1 MRQVKNPIAAGANA
15 ALQRTSKASTDR
27 YRIHVIDRAA
37 QILDCFGFDHQ
48 ELSVSEIGAKTGLHR
63 STAHRI
69 LMALEYNDLIHQNPD
84 TGKYHLGIKLFKLGH
99 QAVSQ
104 LDLREI
110 CRPFL
115 NRLMNDTKE
124 TVHLAVLDEDQVLY
138 LDKVEG
144 PHALRMPSRVGRH
157 IPTYCTSLGKA
168 MLSTLE
174 DQEVKKILG
183 RQVLKPCTVNTVKNV
198 AQLLADLKTVR
209 KRGYAVDN
217 EEIELGL
224 RCVGAPI
231 KDYTGAMVGAISVA
245 APSARLSGQKIPSV
259 GRLVMATAEEMSEKL
274 GYEKLK
280 KAKALRPDAAR
291 RDTIKNW
298 RKDADRNRAGRKIR
312 QSERSEA
319 SLSRV
324 R

>member
-1 MRQVKNPIAAGANA
+1 MRQVKKPVAVMVNA
-15 ALQRTSKASTDR
+15 KLQRTSKAPVER

-69 LMALEYNDLIHQNPD
+69 LMALEYNDLIKQNPS

-104 LDLREI
+104 LNLREI

-115 NRLMNDTKE
+115 SRLMNDTKE
-124 TVHLAVLDEDQVLY
+124 TIHLAVLDDDQVLY

-144 PHALRMPSRVGRH
+144 PHALRMPSRVGRY

-168 MLSTLE
+168 MLSCLD
-174 DQEVKKILG
+174 DQEVKSILR
-183 RQVLKPCTVNTVKNV
+183 RQTLKPHTENTVKNIN
-198 AQLLADLKTVR
+198 QLLADLRSVR

-217 EEIELGL
+217 EEIEIGL
-224 RCVGAPI
+224 RCVGAPLR
-231 KDYTGAMVGAISVA
+231 DYTGGMVGAISVA
-245 APSARLSGQKIPSV
+245 APSARLSEKNTPV
-259 GRLVMATAEEMSEKL
+259 TGRMIIAIAAEISEQLGFERPKTAQ
-274 GYEKLK
+274 
-280 KAKALRPDAAR
+280 A
-291 RDTIKNW
+291 
-298 RKDADRNRAGRKIR
+298 
-312 QSERSEA
+312 Q
-319 SLSRV
+319 
-324 R
+324 

>member
-1 MRQVKNPIAAGANA
+1 MRQVKKPVAVVVNA
-15 ALQRTSKASTDR
+15 KLQRTSKAPVER

-69 LMALEYNDLIHQNPD
+69 LMALEYNDLIKQNPS

-104 LDLREI
+104 LNLREI

-115 NRLMNDTKE
+115 SRLMNDTKE
-124 TVHLAVLDEDQVLY
+124 TIHLAVLDDDQVLY

-144 PHALRMPSRVGRH
+144 PHALRMPSRVGRY

-168 MLSTLE
+168 MLSCLD
-174 DQEVKKILG
+174 DQEVKSILR
-183 RQVLKPCTVNTVKNV
+183 RQTLKPHTENTVKNIN
-198 AQLLADLKTVR
+198 QLLADLRSVR

-217 EEIELGL
+217 EEIEIGL
-224 RCVGAPI
+224 RCVGAPLR
-231 KDYTGAMVGAISVA
+231 DYTGGMVGAISVA
-245 APSARLSGQKIPSV
+245 APSARLSEKNTPVI
-259 GRLVMATAEEMSEKL
+259 GRMVIAIAAGISQKL
-274 GYEKLK
+274 GFEKPK
-280 KAKALRPDAAR
+280 TAQA
-291 RDTIKNW
+291 
-298 RKDADRNRAGRKIR
+298 
-312 QSERSEA
+312 Q
-319 SLSRV
+319 
-324 R
+324 

>member
-1 MRQVKNPIAAGANA
+1 MRHAKNPIALGTTT
-15 ALQRTSKASTDR
+15 ALQRTSKNLSHR

-48 ELSVSEIGAKTGLHR
+48 ELSVSEIGSKTALHR

-69 LMALEYNDLIHQNPD
+69 LMALEYNDLIRQNPE
-84 TGKYHLGIKLFKLGH
+84 TGKYRLGIKLFKLGH
-99 QAVSQ
+99 QAVFH
-104 LDLREI
+104 LNLREI

-115 NRLMNDTKE
+115 TRIMNDTQE

-168 MLSTLE
+168 MLSCLE
-174 DQEVKKILG
+174 EQEVKAIVGKQPL
-183 RQVLKPCTVNTVKNV
+183 TAYTTNTVKNV
-198 AQLLADLKTVR
+198 EQLLADVRAVR

-217 EEIELGL
+217 EEIEIGL

-231 KDYTGAMVGAISVA
+231 RDHTGAMVGAISTA
-245 APSARLSGQKIPSV
+245 APSARLAEKKIPV
-259 GRLVMATAEEMSEKL
+259 FGRLVMAVAAEISEQL
-274 GYEKLK
+274 GYEKPTR
-280 KAKALRPDAAR
+280 AK
-291 RDTIKNW
+291 T
-298 RKDADRNRAGRKIR
+298 
-312 QSERSEA
+312 Q
-319 SLSRV
+319 
-324 R
+324 

>member
-1 MRQVKNPIAAGANA
+1 MRQVKKPVAVMVDAK
-15 ALQRTSKASTDR
+15 LQRTSKAPVER

-69 LMALEYNDLIHQNPD
+69 LMALEYNDLIKQNPS

-104 LDLREI
+104 LNLREI

-115 NRLMNDTKE
+115 SRLMNDTKE
-124 TVHLAVLDEDQVLY
+124 TIHLAVLDDDQVLY

-144 PHALRMPSRVGRH
+144 PHALRMPSRVGRY

-168 MLSTLE
+168 MLSCLD
-174 DQEVKKILG
+174 DQEVKSILR
-183 RQVLKPCTVNTVKNV
+183 RQTLKPHTENTVKNIN
-198 AQLLADLKTVR
+198 QFLADLGSVR

-217 EEIELGL
+217 EEIEIGL
-224 RCVGAPI
+224 RCVGAPLR
-231 KDYTGAMVGAISVA
+231 DYTGGMVGAISVA
-245 APSARLSGQKIPSV
+245 APSARLSEKNTPVI
-259 GRLVMATAEEMSEKL
+259 GRMVIAIAAEISEQLGFEKPKTAQ
-274 GYEKLK
+274 
-280 KAKALRPDAAR
+280 A
-291 RDTIKNW
+291 
-298 RKDADRNRAGRKIR
+298 
-312 QSERSEA
+312 Q
-319 SLSRV
+319 
-324 R
+324 

>member
-1 MRQVKNPIAAGANA
+1 MVNA
-15 ALQRTSKASTDR
+15 KLQRTSKAPVER

-69 LMALEYNDLIHQNPD
+69 LMALEYNDLIKQNPS

-104 LDLREI
+104 LNLREI

-115 NRLMNDTKE
+115 SRLMNDTKE
-124 TVHLAVLDEDQVLY
+124 TIHLAVLDDDQVLY

-144 PHALRMPSRVGRH
+144 PHALRMPSRVGRY

-168 MLSTLE
+168 MLSCLD
-174 DQEVKKILG
+174 DQEVKSILR
-183 RQVLKPCTVNTVKNV
+183 RQTLKPHTENTVKNIN
-198 AQLLADLKTVR
+198 QLLADLGSVR

-217 EEIELGL
+217 EEIEIGL
-224 RCVGAPI
+224 RCVGAPLR
-231 KDYTGAMVGAISVA
+231 DYTGGMVGAISVA
-245 APSARLSGQKIPSV
+245 APSARLSEKNTPVI
-259 GRLVMATAEEMSEKL
+259 GRMVIAIAAGISQKL
-274 GYEKLK
+274 GFEKPK
-280 KAKALRPDAAR
+280 SAQA
-291 RDTIKNW
+291 
-298 RKDADRNRAGRKIR
+298 
-312 QSERSEA
+312 Q
-319 SLSRV
+319 
-324 R
+324 

>member
-1 MRQVKNPIAAGANA
+1 MRQVKKPVAVMVNA
-15 ALQRTSKASTDR
+15 KLQRTSKAPVER

-69 LMALEYNDLIHQNPD
+69 LMALEYNDLIKQNPS

-104 LDLREI
+104 LNLREI

-115 NRLMNDTKE
+115 SRLMNDTKE
-124 TVHLAVLDEDQVLY
+124 TIHLAVLDDDQVLY

-144 PHALRMPSRVGRH
+144 PHALRMPSRVGRY

-168 MLSTLE
+168 MLSCLD
-174 DQEVKKILG
+174 DQEVKSILR
-183 RQVLKPCTVNTVKNV
+183 RQTLKPHTENTVKNIH
-198 AQLLADLKTVR
+198 QLLADLGSVR

-217 EEIELGL
+217 EEIEIGL
-224 RCVGAPI
+224 RCVGAPLR
-231 KDYTGAMVGAISVA
+231 DYTGGMVGAISVA
-245 APSARLSGQKIPSV
+245 APSARLSEKNTPVI
-259 GRLVMATAEEMSEKL
+259 GRMVIAIAAEISEQLGFEKPKTAQ
-274 GYEKLK
+274 
-280 KAKALRPDAAR
+280 A
-291 RDTIKNW
+291 
-298 RKDADRNRAGRKIR
+298 
-312 QSERSEA
+312 Q
-319 SLSRV
+319 
-324 R
+324 

>member
-1 MRQVKNPIAAGANA
+1 MRQVKKPVAVMVNA
-15 ALQRTSKASTDR
+15 KLQRTSKAPVER

-69 LMALEYNDLIHQNPD
+69 LMALEYNDLIKQNPS

-104 LDLREI
+104 LNLREI

-115 NRLMNDTKE
+115 SRLMNDTKE
-124 TVHLAVLDEDQVLY
+124 TIHLAVLDDDQVLY

-144 PHALRMPSRVGRH
+144 PHALRMPSRVGRY

-168 MLSTLE
+168 MLSCLD
-174 DQEVKKILG
+174 DQEVKSILR
-183 RQVLKPCTVNTVKNV
+183 RQTLKPHTENTVKNIN
-198 AQLLADLKTVR
+198 QLLADLGSVR

-217 EEIELGL
+217 EEIEIGL
-224 RCVGAPI
+224 RCVGAPLR
-231 KDYTGAMVGAISVA
+231 DYTGGMVGAISVA
-245 APSARLSGQKIPSV
+245 APSARLSEKNTPVI
-259 GRLVMATAEEMSEKL
+259 GRMVIAIAAGISEKL
-274 GYEKLK
+274 GFEKPK
-280 KAKALRPDAAR
+280 TAQA
-291 RDTIKNW
+291 
-298 RKDADRNRAGRKIR
+298 
-312 QSERSEA
+312 Q
-319 SLSRV
+319 
-324 R
+324 

>member
-1 MRQVKNPIAAGANA
+1 MRQVKKPVAVVVNA
-15 ALQRTSKASTDR
+15 KLQRTSKAPVER

-69 LMALEYNDLIHQNPD
+69 LMALEYNDLIKQNPS

-104 LDLREI
+104 LNLREI

-115 NRLMNDTKE
+115 SRLMNDTKE
-124 TVHLAVLDEDQVLY
+124 TIHLAVLDDDQVLY

-144 PHALRMPSRVGRH
+144 PHALRMPSRVGRY

-168 MLSTLE
+168 MLSCLD
-174 DQEVKKILG
+174 DQEVKSILR
-183 RQVLKPCTVNTVKNV
+183 RQTLKPHTENTVKNIN
-198 AQLLADLKTVR
+198 QLLADLRSVR

-217 EEIELGL
+217 EEIEIGL
-224 RCVGAPI
+224 RCVGAPLR
-231 KDYTGAMVGAISVA
+231 DYTGGMVGAISVA
-245 APSARLSGQKIPSV
+245 APSARLSEKNTPVI
-259 GRLVMATAEEMSEKL
+259 GRMVIAIAAEISEKL
-274 GYEKLK
+274 GFEKPK
-280 KAKALRPDAAR
+280 TAR
-291 RDTIKNW
+291 
-298 RKDADRNRAGRKIR
+298 A
-312 QSERSEA
+312 Q
-319 SLSRV
+319 
-324 R
+324 

>member
-1 MRQVKNPIAAGANA
+1 MRQIKKPVAVMVNA
-15 ALQRTSKASTDR
+15 KLQRTSKAPGER

-69 LMALEYNDLIHQNPD
+69 LMALEYNDLIKQNPS

-104 LDLREI
+104 LNLREI

-115 NRLMNDTKE
+115 SRLMNDTKE
-124 TVHLAVLDEDQVLY
+124 TIHLAVLDDDQVLY

-144 PHALRMPSRVGRH
+144 PHALRMPSRVGRY

-168 MLSTLE
+168 MLSCLD
-174 DQEVKKILG
+174 DQEVKSILR
-183 RQVLKPCTVNTVKNV
+183 RQTLKPHTENTVKNIN
-198 AQLLADLKTVR
+198 QLLADLGSVR

-217 EEIELGL
+217 EEIEIGL
-224 RCVGAPI
+224 RCVGAPLR
-231 KDYTGAMVGAISVA
+231 DYTGGMVGAISVA
-245 APSARLSGQKIPSV
+245 APSARLSEKNTPVI
-259 GRLVMATAEEMSEKL
+259 GRMVIAIAAGISEKL
-274 GYEKLK
+274 GFEKPK
-280 KAKALRPDAAR
+280 TAQA
-291 RDTIKNW
+291 
-298 RKDADRNRAGRKIR
+298 
-312 QSERSEA
+312 Q
-319 SLSRV
+319 
-324 R
+324 

>member
-1 MRQVKNPIAAGANA
+1 MRQVKKTLPVEGTATH
-15 ALQRTSKASTDR
+15 QRKAKAPAER

-37 QILDCFGFDHQ
+37 QILDTFGFDHQ

-69 LMALEYNDLIHQNPD
+69 LMALEYNDLIKQNPD

-104 LDLREI
+104 LSLREI

-115 NRLMNDTKE
+115 MRIMNETQE
-124 TVHLAVLDEDQVLY
+124 TVHLAVLDDDQVLY

-168 MLSTLE
+168 MLSCL
-174 DQEVKKILG
+174 DDHEVKNIF
-183 RQVLKPCTVNTVKNV
+183 RSRVLRSYTVNTVKTLDR
-198 AQLLADLKTVR
+198 LLTELRVIR
-209 KRGYAVDN
+209 RRGYSVDN
-217 EEIELGL
+217 EEIEIGL

-231 KDYTGAMVGAISVA
+231 KDHTGAMVGAISTA
-245 APSARLSGQKIPSV
+245 APSARLVAQKIPSV
-259 GRLVMATAEEMSEKL
+259 GRLVMAVAAEISEQL
-274 GYEKLK
+274 GYEKPT
-280 KAKALRPDAAR
+280 KAKA
-291 RDTIKNW
+291 
-298 RKDADRNRAGRKIR
+298 
-312 QSERSEA
+312 Q
-319 SLSRV
+319 
-324 R
+324 

>member
-1 MRQVKNPIAAGANA
+1 MRQIKKPVAVVANSK
-15 ALQRTSKASTDR
+15 LQRTSER

-48 ELSVSEIGAKTGLHR
+48 ELSVSEIGARTGLHR

-69 LMALEYNDLIHQNPD
+69 LMALEYNDLIKQNPD

-104 LDLREI
+104 LNLREI

-115 NRLMNDTKE
+115 SRLMNDTKE
-124 TVHLAVLDEDQVLY
+124 TIHLAVLDDDQVLY

-168 MLSTLE
+168 MLSCLE
-174 DQEVKKILG
+174 DPEIKSILR
-183 RQVLKPCTVNTVKNV
+183 RQSLKPHTENTVKSV
-198 AQLLADLKTVR
+198 EQLLADLRAVR

-217 EEIELGL
+217 EEIEIGL
-224 RCVGAPI
+224 RCVGAPLR
-231 KDYTGAMVGAISVA
+231 DYTGGMAGAISVA
-245 APSARLSGQKIPSV
+245 APSARLSGKNTPVI
-259 GRLVMATAEEMSEKL
+259 GRMVIAIAAEISEKL
-274 GYEKLK
+274 GFEKPK
-280 KAKALRPDAAR
+280 TA
-291 RDTIKNW
+291 
-298 RKDADRNRAGRKIR
+298 
-312 QSERSEA
+312 EA
-319 SLSRV
+319 Q
-324 R
+324 

>member
-1 MRQVKNPIAAGANA
+1 MRQVKKPVAAVVNA
-15 ALQRTSKASTDR
+15 KLQRTSKAPVER

-69 LMALEYNDLIHQNPD
+69 LMALEYNDLIKQNPS

-104 LDLREI
+104 LNLREI

-115 NRLMNDTKE
+115 SRLMNDTKE
-124 TVHLAVLDEDQVLY
+124 TIHLAVLDDDQVLY

-144 PHALRMPSRVGRH
+144 PHALRMPSRVGRY

-168 MLSTLE
+168 MLSCLD
-174 DQEVKKILG
+174 DQEVKSILR
-183 RQVLKPCTVNTVKNV
+183 RQTLKPHTENTVKNIN
-198 AQLLADLKTVR
+198 QLLDDLRSVR

-217 EEIELGL
+217 EEIEIGL
-224 RCVGAPI
+224 RCVGAPLR
-231 KDYTGAMVGAISVA
+231 DYTGGMVGAISVA
-245 APSARLSGQKIPSV
+245 APSARLSEKNTPV
-259 GRLVMATAEEMSEKL
+259 TGRMVIAIAAEISEQLGFERPKTAQ
-274 GYEKLK
+274 
-280 KAKALRPDAAR
+280 A
-291 RDTIKNW
+291 
-298 RKDADRNRAGRKIR
+298 
-312 QSERSEA
+312 Q
-319 SLSRV
+319 
-324 R
+324 

>member
-1 MRQVKNPIAAGANA
+1 MRQIKKPLAVVVKPR
-15 ALQRTSKASTDR
+15 LQRTSDR

-69 LMALEYNDLIHQNPD
+69 LMALEYNDLIKQDPD
-84 TGKYHLGIKLFKLGH
+84 TSKYHLGIKLFKLGH

-104 LDLREI
+104 LNLREI

-115 NRLMNDTKE
+115 SRLMNDTRE
-124 TVHLAVLDEDQVLY
+124 TIHLAVLDDDQVLY

-168 MLSTLE
+168 MLSCLD
-174 DQEVKKILG
+174 DQEIKGILR
-183 RQVLKPCTVNTVKNV
+183 RQTLKPLTKNTVKNID
-198 AQLLADLKTVR
+198 QLLADLRSVR

-217 EEIELGL
+217 EEIEIGL
-224 RCVGAPI
+224 RCVGAPLR
-231 KDYTGAMVGAISVA
+231 DYTGGMVGAISVA
-245 APSARLSGQKIPSV
+245 APSARLSEKNTPVI
-259 GRLVMATAEEMSEKL
+259 GRIILAIAAEISEKL
-274 GYEKLK
+274 GFEKPK
-280 KAKALRPDAAR
+280 TA
-291 RDTIKNW
+291 
-298 RKDADRNRAGRKIR
+298 
-312 QSERSEA
+312 Q
-319 SLSRV
+319 V
-324 R
+324 Q

>member
-1 MRQVKNPIAAGANA
+1 MRQVKKPVAVVVNA
-15 ALQRTSKASTDR
+15 KLQRSKAPVER

-48 ELSVSEIGAKTGLHR
+48 ELSVSEIGFKTGLHR

-69 LMALEYNDLIHQNPD
+69 LMALEYNDLIKQNPS

-104 LDLREI
+104 LNLREI

-115 NRLMNDTKE
+115 SRLMNDTKE
-124 TVHLAVLDEDQVLY
+124 TIHLAVLDDDQVLY

-168 MLSTLE
+168 MLSCLD
-174 DQEVKKILG
+174 DQEVKSILR
-183 RQVLKPCTVNTVKNV
+183 RQTLKPHTENTVKNIN
-198 AQLLADLKTVR
+198 QLLADLRSVR

-217 EEIELGL
+217 EEIEIGL
-224 RCVGAPI
+224 RCVGAPLR
-231 KDYTGAMVGAISVA
+231 DYTGGMVGAISVA
-245 APSARLSGQKIPSV
+245 APSARLSEKNTPVI
-259 GRLVMATAEEMSEKL
+259 GRMVIAIAAGISEKL
-274 GYEKLK
+274 GFEKPK
-280 KAKALRPDAAR
+280 TAQA
-291 RDTIKNW
+291 
-298 RKDADRNRAGRKIR
+298 
-312 QSERSEA
+312 Q
-319 SLSRV
+319 
-324 R
+324 

>member
-1 MRQVKNPIAAGANA
+1 MRQVKKPVAVVVNA
-15 ALQRTSKASTDR
+15 KLQRPSKAPVER

-69 LMALEYNDLIHQNPD
+69 LMALEYNDLIKQNPS

-104 LDLREI
+104 LNLREI

-115 NRLMNDTKE
+115 SRLMNDTKE
-124 TVHLAVLDEDQVLY
+124 TIHLAVLDDDQVLY

-168 MLSTLE
+168 MLSCLD
-174 DQEVKKILG
+174 DQEVKSILR
-183 RQVLKPCTVNTVKNV
+183 RQTLKPHTENTVKNIH
-198 AQLLADLKTVR
+198 QLLADLGSVR

-217 EEIELGL
+217 EEIEIGL
-224 RCVGAPI
+224 RCVGAPLR
-231 KDYTGAMVGAISVA
+231 DYTGGMVGAISVA
-245 APSARLSGQKIPSV
+245 APSARLSEKNTPVI
-259 GRLVMATAEEMSEKL
+259 GRMVIAIAAEISEQLGFEKPKTAQ
-274 GYEKLK
+274 
-280 KAKALRPDAAR
+280 A
-291 RDTIKNW
+291 
-298 RKDADRNRAGRKIR
+298 
-312 QSERSEA
+312 Q
-319 SLSRV
+319 
-324 R
+324 

>member
-1 MRQVKNPIAAGANA
+1 MRQVKKPVAVAVNA
-15 ALQRTSKASTDR
+15 KLQRMSKAPVER

-69 LMALEYNDLIHQNPD
+69 LMALEYNDLIKQNPS

-104 LDLREI
+104 LNLREI

-115 NRLMNDTKE
+115 SRLMNDTKE
-124 TVHLAVLDEDQVLY
+124 TIHLAVLDDDQVLY

-168 MLSTLE
+168 MLSCLD
-174 DQEVKKILG
+174 DQEVKSILR
-183 RQVLKPCTVNTVKNV
+183 RQTLKPHTENTVKNIN
-198 AQLLADLKTVR
+198 QLLADLGSVR

-217 EEIELGL
+217 EEIEIGL
-224 RCVGAPI
+224 RCVGAPLR
-231 KDYTGAMVGAISVA
+231 DYTGGMVGAISVA
-245 APSARLSGQKIPSV
+245 APSARLSEKNTPVI
-259 GRLVMATAEEMSEKL
+259 GRMVIAIAAEISEQLGFEKPKTAQ
-274 GYEKLK
+274 
-280 KAKALRPDAAR
+280 A
-291 RDTIKNW
+291 
-298 RKDADRNRAGRKIR
+298 
-312 QSERSEA
+312 Q
-319 SLSRV
+319 
-324 R
+324 

>member
-1 MRQVKNPIAAGANA
+1 MRRLKSTAPLSTNGG
-15 ALQRTSKASTDR
+15 LQRAPKASADR

-48 ELSVSEIGAKTGLHR
+48 ELSVSEIGVKTSLHR

-69 LMALEYNDLIHQNPD
+69 LMALEYNDLIQQNPEN
-84 TGKYHLGIKLFKLGH
+84 GKYRLGIKLFRLGH
-99 QAVSQ
+99 QAVSH
-104 LDLREI
+104 LNLREI

-115 NRLMNDTKE
+115 TRVMNETKE

-144 PHALRMPSRVGRH
+144 PHALRMPSRVGRR

-168 MLSTLE
+168 MLSCLD
-174 DQEVKKILG
+174 DQEVKNTL
-183 RQVLKPCTVNTVKNV
+183 RVQVLRPYTANTVKTLS
-198 AQLLADLKTVR
+198 QLLTDLRVVR

-245 APSARLSGQKIPSV
+245 APSARLSNQKISAV
-259 GRLVMATAEEMSEKL
+259 GRLVTGTAEEISEKL
-274 GYEKLK
+274 GYEKPI
-280 KAKALRPDAAR
+280 KAKA
-291 RDTIKNW
+291 
-298 RKDADRNRAGRKIR
+298 
-312 QSERSEA
+312 Q
-319 SLSRV
+319 
-324 R
+324 